1 MRILDRKI
9 NRATVVGYART
20 GRAVTAFLL
29 SHGVEPVVT
38 DSNRISPADKHYLD
52 RNSVPYEDGGHTE
65 RALAGADL
73 VVVSP
78 GVPENV
84 PLLAQARAQKIPIV
98 SELDLA
104 SQFLGDIPIIAV
116 TGTNGKSTTVKLIE
130 AILRAQGMAA
140 VSAGNI
146 GTPLIAMT
154 EDKYDALV
162 VEVSSFQLA
171 QSRLFHPH
179 VGVLLNITP
188 DHLDRHGTLSDYR
201 AAKLRL
207 FMNQTPDDWA
217 VIPHGLAIPGLR
229 ANHVFYD
236 RIPIPVGSAFAHLFP
251 HNRANLQ
258 AAIAAARC
266 IIPIDANEIP
276 YSALADA
283 FSLPFRMQIEGE
295 INGATVIND
304 SKSTNAA
311 STIAA
316 LRSVAAPVVLLLG
329 GRHKGAGYDA
339 LANEIAV
346 RRVRHTVVYGEAG
359 SFLTTRLRAV
369 GISEITQIPDFSGAV
384 ECAVNYIKS
393 GDVLLFSPACSS
405 YDQFKNYRERG
416 TAFSSLIRQHQGYR
430 PPATN

>member
-1 MRILDRKI
+1 MQILDHEI
-9 NRATVVGYART
+9 QRATVVGYART
-20 GRAVTAFLL
+20 GRAVTAFFLA
-29 SHGVEPVVT
+29 HGVKPIVT
-38 DSNRISPADKHYLD
+38 DSARISPADKHYLD
-52 RNSVPYEDGGHTE
+52 RNSVSYEDGGHTA

-78 GVPENV
+78 GVPETI
-84 PLLAQARAQKIPIV
+84 PLLTQARAQKIPIV
-98 SELDLA
+98 SEIDLA

-130 AILRAQGMAA
+130 AILRVRGTAA
-140 VSAGNI
+140 ASAGNI
-146 GTPLIAMT
+146 GTPLITMT
-154 EDKYDALV
+154 GKKHDALV

-188 DHLDRHGTLSDYR
+188 DHLDRHSTLVDYR

-207 FMNQTPDDWA
+207 FMNQTQDDWA
-217 VIPHGLAIPGLR
+217 IIPYGLAIPR
-229 ANHVFYD
+229 VHAKHVFYD
-236 RIPIPVGSAFAHLFP
+236 RVPIPTGPAFTHLFP
-251 HNRANLQ
+251 HNCANLQ

-266 IIPIDANEIP
+266 IIPIDADAIP

-295 INGATVIND
+295 VNGATVIND

-339 LANEIAV
+339 LANEITGH
-346 RRVRHTVVYGEAG
+346 RVRHTVVYGEAG
-359 SFLTTRLRAV
+359 AFLTTRLQAV
-369 GISEITQIPDFSGAV
+369 GISEVTQIPDFSGAV

-430 PPATN
+430 SLAIN